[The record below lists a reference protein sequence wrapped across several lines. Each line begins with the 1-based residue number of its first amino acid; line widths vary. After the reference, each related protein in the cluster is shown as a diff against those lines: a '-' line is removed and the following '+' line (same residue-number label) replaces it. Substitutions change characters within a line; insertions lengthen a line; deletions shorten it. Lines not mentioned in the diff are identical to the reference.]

1 MTTEQKVDLVEKT
14 WPDHGLNVTLKAAD
28 LPKSTYY
35 YHQNEKVDYEEKY
48 SYLKPKLDE
57 IIDEHPGYGRD
68 KIKTELEENHGLTV
82 NHKVITRLLRLW
94 DFKLARA
101 ARSSEPSPVR
111 QAISEAS
118 GDLNL
123 VKDLNEE
130 EISLFDVLYTDFT
143 EIRHSNG
150 GVKAWLIPVIGHR
163 SKLIFG
169 WAVGKSTTT
178 EVASRAWEDT
188 RETYEDY
195 DISLEGTILHQDQ
208 DSVFTSNDWIDQTLI
223 EDSVQLSYSE
233 NGARGNVQMESFN
246 GHFKCPNRSLFCEA
260 KSLDELRVI
269 VEDQVNYWN
278 ERRRHANLQNRIPID
293 YIEARLEDE
302 N

>member
-1 MTTEQKVDLVEKT
+1 
-14 WPDHGLNVTLKAAD
+14 LNITLKAAE
-28 LPKSTYY
+28 LPKSTWY

-82 NHKVITRLLRLW
+82 NHKVITKLLRIW
-94 DFKLARA
+94 DIKLARA
-101 ARSSEPSPVR
+101 ARSTEPSLVR
-111 QAISEAS
+111 QAINEAS

-123 VKDLNEE
+123 VEDLNEE
-130 EISLFDVLYTDFT
+130 GIDLFDVLYTDFT

-150 GVKAWLIPVIGHR
+150 RVKAWLIPVIGHR

-169 WAVGKSTTT
+169 WAVGTSPTT
-178 EVASRAWEDT
+178 EVALNAWNRT
-188 RETYEDY
+188 KETFDKF
-195 DISLEGTILHQDQ
+195 DASLEDTILHQDQ
-208 DSVFTSNDWIDQTLI
+208 DSVFTSNDWIDQILV
-223 EDSVQLSYSE
+223 EDKVQLSYSE
-233 NGARGNVQMESFN
+233 NGAKGNVYMESFN

-269 VEDQVNYWN
+269 VETQVNDWN
-278 ERRRHANLQNRIPID
+278 ERRRHASLQNRIPID
-293 YIEARLEDE
+293 YIEEEIQDE